1 MCHTPSGRISG
12 SRRLCALSA
21 CAPSTLTSSLRVNRS
36 STCATTKLPSLAE
49 AMRSTTARSPS
60 KMPASII
67 ESPCTGTTTVSA
79 GVFSGGW
86 FKQKGLAPT
95 PTPNVGLPGLYS
107 GLRQR
112 VFEEA
117 PHRHPG
123 IVIHG
128 THHKTFRFH
137 APHELHRRRA
147 RGKAQQISNALV
159 TGYAAVLREVLTQ
172 GVQVVGVSVGVAHGN
187 IQDELFA
194 IIVNNST
201 P

>member
-1 MCHTPSGRISG
+1 MFHTPSGRISG
-12 SRRLCALSA
+12 ERRLCALSA
-21 CAPSTLTSSLRVNRS
+21 CTPSTLTSSLRVKRS

-49 AMRSTTARSPS
+49 VLRSTTARSPS

-79 GVFSGGW
+79 GFLTREASNRNGLGLTSTATLRWPACTGG
-86 FKQKGLAPT
+86 FA
-95 PTPNVGLPGLYS
+95 
-107 GLRQR
+107 QR